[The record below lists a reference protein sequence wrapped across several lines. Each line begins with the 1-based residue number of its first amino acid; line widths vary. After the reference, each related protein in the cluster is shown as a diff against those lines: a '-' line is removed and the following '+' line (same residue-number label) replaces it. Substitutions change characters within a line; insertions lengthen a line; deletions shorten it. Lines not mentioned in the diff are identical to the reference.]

1 MTPGIGSDL
10 IGTGRVAAALGL
22 GKDAVEKAVAEARDR
37 RLDAPD
43 IDQIAA
49 EAQDH

>member
-1 MTPGIGSDL
+1 MRS
-10 IGTGRVAAALGL
+10 R
-22 GKDAVEKAVAEARDR
+22 KRVAEARDR

-49 EAQDH
+49 ETQDH